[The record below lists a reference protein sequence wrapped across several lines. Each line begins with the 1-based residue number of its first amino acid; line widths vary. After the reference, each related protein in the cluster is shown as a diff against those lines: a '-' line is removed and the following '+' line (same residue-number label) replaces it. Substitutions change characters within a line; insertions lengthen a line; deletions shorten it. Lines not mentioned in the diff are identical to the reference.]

1 VRPILILMAVLLAL
15 WLPSSEG
22 VPSAGAEPAAAPHAP
37 AGRGDVVV
45 LPARPARYGNLQHMR
60 TPLPPRSIALTFDDG
75 PDPTYLPRVL
85 DILDARG
92 IKATFFFV
100 GLYAERRPDL
110 VQEVTRRGHN
120 VASHSWSH
128 PTRLRSWSPAA
139 AHREIR
145 RGFAALDQALAD
157 SPPDQRA
164 RLEPMFRFPGLNES
178 PALAGWLGDRGI
190 LVVSAEG
197 GTDDWRG
204 LSADAILRRTVSVM
218 EASGGGVLILHETRP
233 RMIEALPALLDTLT
247 ARGFTFVQITAGPE
261 GRRRATEGPDPLF
274 GP

>member
-1 VRPILILMAVLLAL
+1 MRPILILMAVLLAL
-15 WLPSSEG
+15 WLPSPDG
-22 VPSAGAEPAAAPHAP
+22 VPSAGAGPVEASGPGESPE
-37 AGRGDVVV
+37 GVVV
-45 LPARPARYGNLQHMR
+45 LPASPGRYGNLQHVR

-85 DILDARG
+85 DILDVRG

-100 GLYAERRPDL
+100 GVYAERRPDL
-110 VQEVTRRGHN
+110 VREVTRRGHN

-128 PTRLRSWSPAA
+128 PTRLRYWSPAE

-145 RGFAALDQALAD
+145 RGFAALDQALAE
-157 SPPDQRA
+157 SPPEQRA

-178 PALAGWLGDRGI
+178 PALARWLGDRGI

-204 LSADAILRRTVSVM
+204 LGADAILRRTVSVM

-261 GRRRATEGPDPLF
+261 GRARAVEGADPLF
-274 GP
+274 RP

>member
-1 VRPILILMAVLLAL
+1 VRPILILLAVLLAL
-15 WLPSSEG
+15 WLPSSDG
-22 VPSAGAEPAAAPHAP
+22 VPSAGATQVAPSDTPASPEGMA
-37 AGRGDVVV
+37 V
-45 LPARPARYGNLQHMR
+45 LPASPGRYGNLQHMR

-92 IKATFFFV
+92 INATFFFV
-100 GLYAERRPDL
+100 GVYAERRPDL
-110 VQEVTRRGHN
+110 VREVTRRGHN

-128 PTRLRSWSPAA
+128 PTRLRYWTPAE

-157 SPPDQRA
+157 SPPEQRA
-164 RLEPMFRFPGLNES
+164 RLEPLFRFPGLNES
-178 PALAGWLGDRGI
+178 PALAGWLGERGI

-204 LSADAILRRTVSVM
+204 LGPDAILRRTVSVM

-233 RMIEALPALLDTLT
+233 SMIRALPALLDTLS

-261 GRRRATEGPDPLF
+261 GRERATKGMDPLF

>member
-15 WLPSSEG
+15 WLPSSDG
-22 VPSAGAEPAAAPHAP
+22 VPSAGAETGPASSPP
-37 AGRGDVVV
+37 AGPEGVVV
-45 LPARPARYGNLQHMR
+45 LPASPGRYGNLQHMR

-85 DILDARG
+85 DILDARD

-100 GLYAERRPDL
+100 GIYAERRPDL
-110 VQEVTRRGHN
+110 VREVTLRGHN

-128 PTRLRSWSPAA
+128 PTRLRYWSPAA

-178 PALAGWLGDRGI
+178 PALAGWLEDRGI

-261 GRRRATEGPDPLF
+261 GRRQATEAPDPLF

>member
-1 VRPILILMAVLLAL
+1 MRPILILLAVLVAL
-15 WLPSSEG
+15 WLPPSDS
-22 VPSAGAEPAAAPHAP
+22 VPSAGAKPVSTSSPPASPE
-37 AGRGDVVV
+37 GVVV
-45 LPARPARYGNLQHMR
+45 LPTSPGRYGNLQHMR
-60 TPLPPRSIALTFDDG
+60 TPIPPRSIALTFDDG

-85 DILDARG
+85 DILDARD

-100 GLYAERRPDL
+100 GIYAERRPDL
-110 VQEVTRRGHN
+110 VREVTRRGHN

-128 PTRLRSWSPAA
+128 PTRLRYWSPAE

-145 RGFAALDQALAD
+145 RGFAALDQALAE

-164 RLEPMFRFPGLNES
+164 RLEPLFRFPGLNES

-204 LSADAILRRTVSVM
+204 LGADAILRRTVSVM

-233 RMIEALPALLDTLT
+233 NMIRALPALLDTLS

>member
-15 WLPSSEG
+15 WLPSPEG
-22 VPSAGAEPAAAPHAP
+22 VPPTGAKPVNAGPPARPE
-37 AGRGDVVV
+37 GVVV
-45 LPARPARYGNLQHMR
+45 LPGRPGRYGNLQHMR
-60 TPLPPRSIALTFDDG
+60 TPLPARSIALTFDDG
-75 PDPTYLPRVL
+75 PDPTYLPQVL

-100 GLYAERRPDL
+100 GVYVERRPDL
-110 VQEVTRRGHN
+110 VREVTRRGHN
-120 VASHSWSH
+120 VASHSWAH
-128 PTRLRSWSPAA
+128 PTRLRYWNAA
-139 AHREIR
+139 EAHREIR

-157 SPPDQRA
+157 SPPAQCA
-164 RLEPMFRFPGLNES
+164 RLEPLFRFPGLNES

-190 LVVSAEG
+190 LVMSAEG

-233 RMIEALPALLDTLT
+233 NMIRALPALLDTLS

-261 GRRRATEGPDPLF
+261 GRGRATEGPDPLF

>member
-15 WLPSSEG
+15 WLPSSDG
-22 VPSAGAEPAAAPHAP
+22 VPSAGAEPAESFERSASPE
-37 AGRGDVVV
+37 RVVI
-45 LPARPARYGNLQHMR
+45 LPASPGRYGNLQHMR
-60 TPLPPRSIALTFDDG
+60 TPLPARSIALTFDDG

-100 GLYAERRPDL
+100 GVYAERRPEL
-110 VQEVTRRGHN
+110 VREVTRRGHN

-128 PTRLRSWSPAA
+128 PTRLRYWSPAE

-145 RGFAALDQALAD
+145 RGFTALDKALAD
-157 SPPDQRA
+157 SPAEQRA
-164 RLEPMFRFPGLNES
+164 RLEPLFRFPGLNES
-178 PALAGWLGDRGI
+178 PALAAWLGDRGI

-233 RMIEALPALLDTLT
+233 NMIRALPALLDTLS

>member
-1 VRPILILMAVLLAL
+1 MRPILILMAVLLAL
-15 WLPSSEG
+15 WLPSSED
-22 VPSAGAEPAAAPHAP
+22 VPSAGTKAVPASGPSESSE
-37 AGRGDVVV
+37 DVVV
-45 LPARPARYGNLQHMR
+45 LSASPGRYGKLQHMR

-75 PDPTYLPRVL
+75 PDPTYLPQVL

-100 GLYAERRPDL
+100 GVYAERRPEL
-110 VQEVTRRGHN
+110 VREVTRRGHN

-128 PTRLRSWSPAA
+128 PTRLRYWSLAE
-139 AHREIR
+139 AHSEIR
-145 RGFAALDQALAD
+145 RGFAALDLALAG

-164 RLEPMFRFPGLNES
+164 RLEPLFRFPGLNES
-178 PALAGWLGDRGI
+178 PALAGWLGDHGV

-233 RMIEALPALLDTLT
+233 NMIRALPALLDTLS
-247 ARGFTFVQITAGPE
+247 ARGFTFVQITAGAE
-261 GRRRATEGPDPLF
+261 GRRRATDGPDPLF